1 MTTSTPLPTYKDI
14 RSKLKDCITDP
25 SKPDDMRFMA
35 FQWQAEYNERTHD
48 LMMIIAGKLFAINAE
63 IHHEEFAVPVE
74 DKKVIFDIGCAIHTM
89 GGKTA
94 QEACFYIVRNF
105 VDSGSK
111 TKVIELLWDGA
122 GEWRY

>member
-1 MTTSTPLPTYKDI
+1 MTTSTPLPTYKEI
-14 RSKLKDCITDP
+14 RSKLKEYIIDP

-63 IHHEEFAVPVE
+63 IHHEEFAVPEE
-74 DKKVIFDIGCAIHTM
+74 DKKVIFDIGCDIHRM

-94 QEACFYIVRNF
+94 QEACFYIVSNF
-105 VDSGSK
+105 VDSGRK
-111 TKVIELLWDGA
+111 TKIIEQLWDGA